1 MNVFDKSTSHGI
13 CMDGDCI
20 DGCLHPLQ
28 RPVVLWIHGNP
39 FKFVQSVPTVD
50 HLPKHCV
57 PWTREDMVRS
67 SNCRVQDAHLRSRE
81 GWGAYVRNHW
91 LPLVLGPELAIE
103 RTPLVLCFK
112 SSLISSWCQ
121 DLSHFTGLLQ
131 NKGAPEISLPKCSRP
146 LFQYL
151 LGLQSVPWSP
161 GKSKNVNTANSCL
174 CINSL
179 SSSPWC
185 FVWTCNCCS
194 SLFHTRPGNF
204 HKSDDICFRFIKIC
218 TSNFTK
224 NFASRSK

>member
-1 MNVFDKSTSHGI
+1 M
-13 CMDGDCI
+13 
-20 DGCLHPLQ
+20 
-28 RPVVLWIHGNP
+28 
-39 FKFVQSVPTVD
+39 
-50 HLPKHCV
+50 
-57 PWTREDMVRS
+57 
-67 SNCRVQDAHLRSRE
+67 
-81 GWGAYVRNHW
+81 NHW

-121 DLSHFTGLLQ
+121 DLCHITGLLQ
-131 NKGAPEISLPKCSRP
+131 NKGAPEISLPKCSHP

-151 LGLQSVPWSP
+151 LGLQFVPWSP
-161 GKSKNVNTANSCL
+161 GKSKNVSITYSCL

-204 HKSDDICFRFIKIC
+204 HKSDEIYFRFIKIQGILQKFLQATPNNHHQPLGTLGHC
-218 TSNFTK
+218 SQKSSILMSPTLVWTVTDMLSLSETAAGHNGQPIRMKIVSWLQNTTQ
-224 NFASRSK
+224 N